1 MFTRNL
7 LGWLLDRAT
16 DKSTN
21 HPDRQFRDRL
31 QVLTNLRDR
40 DQPVQAALDELVSS
54 YHDVVMAARP
64 LRFNPGLTSD
74 ERAVL
79 AGELAVLKE
88 SVSKALDRV
97 LS

>member
-16 DKSTN
+16 DSSTN

-40 DQPVQAALDELVSS
+40 EQPLHCHLDNLMRC
-54 YHDVVMAARP
+54 YHDVIIAAERLRFDPGLDKDAKLLLDSELASLIIAAEAARK
-64 LRFNPGLTSD
+64 
-74 ERAVL
+74 AVW
-79 AGELAVLKE
+79 
-88 SVSKALDRV
+88 S
-97 LS
+97 